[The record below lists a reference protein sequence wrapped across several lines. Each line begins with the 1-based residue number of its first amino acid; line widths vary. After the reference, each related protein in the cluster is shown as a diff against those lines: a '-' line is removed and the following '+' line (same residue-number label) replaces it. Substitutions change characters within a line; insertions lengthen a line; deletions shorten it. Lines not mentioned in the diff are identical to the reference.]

1 MADYDVIVIGAGLG
15 GLSAGALLSA
25 QGRKVL
31 ILEQSQRIG
40 GCCSSFERDG
50 FRFDVGASIVEI
62 IKPIEDVFKK
72 LGTTLQAE
80 IDLIPCDPVMS
91 VMHRDGSNL
100 TIPFSLEKTGELIRS
115 ISTEDGRHWDDFVE
129 FCAEMADI
137 SLDTFFEMPA
147 DSMLDMLKMVNRQP
161 RLVKYLPVF
170 LSSYQQILEHFFKDE
185 RVLQCMGYQSLYF
198 GLPPALVPGPYAMI
212 PYTEQMGIYYPCGGM
227 IQIPT
232 ALLRVGKKFGLQI
245 RYNSLVSKV
254 IVRGHRAVGVQLED
268 GSEISASVIVSDINA
283 KTLYL
288 KLIGDEYLSML
299 SRKGIRSY
307 AYSKAVPMLYLGV
320 DFEPSLESHHNLIA
334 ATPEDINQYWWKYVE
349 TGQLD
354 YETVGLV
361 CWPTRTDPSLA
372 PEGHHVLNIIPE
384 GFYHLADENWDSI
397 KDAFIEKEIDYYS
410 KFAIPGLKDHVRFA
424 ECATPLDFERQLQ
437 LPEGSIYALQQD
449 ITAQAIFRPAA
460 RSKNIHGLYL
470 VGASTHPGG
479 GVPSTI
485 ASGLIA
491 STLIQTFED

>member
-31 ILEQSQRIG
+31 ILEQSARIG

-80 IDLIPCDPVMS
+80 IDLISCDPVMS
-91 VMHRDGSNL
+91 VLRKDGSNL
-100 TIPFSLEKTGELIRS
+100 TIPFSLEKTGALIRS
-115 ISTEDGRHWDDFVE
+115 IAPEDGKRWDDFVD
-129 FCAEMADI
+129 FCAEMADV
-137 SLDTFFEMPA
+137 SLETFFGMPA
-147 DSMLDMLKMVNRQP
+147 DSMLDMLKMVNHQP

-170 LSSYQQILEHFFKDE
+170 LSSYQQILERFFKDE

-212 PYTEQMGIYYPCGGM
+212 PYTEQMGIYYPRGGM
-227 IQIPT
+227 IQIPA
-232 ALLRVGKKFGLQI
+232 ALLRVGEKFGLQI
-245 RYNSLVSKV
+245 KYNSPVSRV
-254 IVRGHRAVGVQLED
+254 IIRDHRAVGVQLED

-288 KLIGDEYLSML
+288 KLIGDEYLSRL
-299 SRKGIRSY
+299 SRKGIQSY
-307 AYSKAVPMLYLGV
+307 AYSKAVPMLYVGV
-320 DFEPSLESHHNLIA
+320 DFEPPLESHHNLIA
-334 ATPEDINQYWWKYVE
+334 ATPEDINQYWWNHVE

-361 CWPTRTDPSLA
+361 CWPTRSDASLA
-372 PEGHHVLNIIPE
+372 PQGCHVLNIIPE
-384 GFYHLADENWDSI
+384 GFYHLADKNWDAI
-397 KDAFIEKEIDYYS
+397 KDTFIEKEIDY
-410 KFAIPGLKDHVRFA
+410 
-424 ECATPLDFERQLQ
+424 
-437 LPEGSIYALQQD
+437 
-449 ITAQAIFRPAA
+449 
-460 RSKNIHGLYL
+460 
-470 VGASTHPGG
+470 
-479 GVPSTI
+479 
-485 ASGLIA
+485 
-491 STLIQTFED
+491 